1 MCRPAHVLLIVCF
14 PGLVAAAAA
23 LQHRA
28 QPPVLNL
35 RDLNP
40 YVASAVGDYAKP
52 AVNLSAA
59 IPRGMCMSIC
69 NHVLNQRTASTSRF
83 YLPNSVLGTYNAHP
97 LLAFVLYGHTA

>member
-1 MCRPAHVLLIVCF
+1 M
-14 PGLVAAAAA
+14 AAAAA

-35 RDLNP
+35 RDINP

-59 IPRGMCMSIC
+59 IPRGIVCPPETMCHAEPVKNQHEGLTYAYYRSWLMHYIC
-69 NHVLNQRTASTSRF
+69 LVSVVLHEVHHLTA
-83 YLPNSVLGTYNAHP
+83 
-97 LLAFVLYGHTA
+97 